1 MKLQRSYVQNAQ
13 KSFTL
18 LNQQKNIFS
27 ETLRTSPGYC
37 MERPRQRQRIFKL
50 NLESTLSSNTE
61 ADKIKFENLN
71 FCNTLESFARLLAAP
86 AKTWNKF

>member
-27 ETLRTSPGYC
+27 ETLRTIPGYC
-37 MERPRQRQRIFKL
+37 MERPRQRIFKL
-50 NLESTLSSNTE
+50 NLESVLSSNTE